1 MCIFEVEDTMNLKE
15 RMLWRLYRISKKSVN
30 QFLILLDRFRN
41 LDFYRGVDNRIDD
54 GSDYECT
61 HLRIHGMLKA
71 ICEEAGREDAILDV
85 GCGKGRMLWFFSQYP
100 FRLVDG
106 IEYDPEIAAIARSN
120 LEKLGLKSRVFL
132 MDVCDFTQWKDYN
145 WFYFYNPFPQRV
157 MDICLQKLAGSLRT
171 DPRTLH
177 IIYVNPV
184 CHQLLL
190 DRGFTELPT
199 EYSLWEKIWFPNL
212 RYLRRYRY
220 DP

>member
-1 MCIFEVEDTMNLKE
+1 MGLKDII
-15 RMLWRLYRISKKSVN
+15 LWKIYRLSIKPVN
-30 QFLILLDRFRN
+30 RLLVLSDRVRN
-41 LDFYRGVDNRIDD
+41 LDFYRGIDNRIDD

-61 HLRIHGMLKA
+61 HLRMHGMLKT
-71 ICEEAGREDAILDV
+71 ICEEAGGEDAILDV

-120 LEKLGLKSRVFL
+120 VEKLGLNSRVFL
-132 MDVCDFTQWKDYN
+132 MDVCDFTQWNDYN
-145 WFYFYNPFPQRV
+145 WFYFYNPFPHRG
-157 MDICLQKLAGSLRT
+157 MEICLQKLLDSLRT
-171 DPRTLH
+171 APRTLH

-190 DRGFTELPT
+190 DRGFTEVPA
-199 EYSLWEKIWFPNL
+199 EYSLWEKLWFPNL